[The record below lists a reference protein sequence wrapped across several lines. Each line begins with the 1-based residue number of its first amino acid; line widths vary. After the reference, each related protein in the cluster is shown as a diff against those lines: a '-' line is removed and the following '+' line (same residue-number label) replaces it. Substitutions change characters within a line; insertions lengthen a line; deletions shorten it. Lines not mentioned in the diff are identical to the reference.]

1 MNTSHISLDALLQS
15 CVKRQD
21 STTVC
26 SHTRIGSAEF
36 KIRGGAYIID
46 DAALPAFWRSYY
58 TKVFVNRQRE
68 FLTERQTT
76 EHPSPLLIDLDFH
89 YAYEVTC
96 RLHTDDT
103 ILNIVS
109 MYISVLKTMVRL
121 DEGVKYDIYVMHKK
135 TVKQVEDKNITK
147 DGIHFIF
154 GMNLDIHTKHVLRR
168 RMIPIIKDTLEA
180 LPLINNIDD
189 VIDLSICR
197 GTTNW
202 QVYGSRKPG
211 CDPYL
216 LTHHYQVGIHHDDVD
231 YVCIPPNKFDLE
243 NNIQILSAKYTLF
256 PTLEIHPEFQEEH
269 KQCIISATVKES
281 KPKPL
286 AQPIITD
293 GECIHSPDSIYY
305 DDITSTDQLQQRIE
319 GLMNT
324 LTLDE
329 YYIKETHEYSQIL
342 PDRFYRSGG
351 SHDDNTKLAFALKNT
366 DDRLFLSWVMVRSKA
381 SDFVYSEIPLL
392 RKRWDNSFNKC
403 RDERLTRRSIIYW
416 AKQENP
422 IEYQRILERTTSY
435 YIEQSLVD
443 GSDWDLAMV
452 VYQLYKDKYICANI
466 DHKIWYTFTNH
477 KWLQDHGGTLRI
489 VISTEVYRLYKKKL
503 EPIALEKQQVQEM
516 FELTKANVK
525 DSDVT
530 PKELLDLKTKMEEVK
545 TKYNKLMKI
554 IDKLKNTLT
563 KNHIL
568 VEAASLFYDSEF
580 IQRADAS
587 PHMLCF
593 SNGVWDFNTNMFRP
607 GIPQDYITK
616 STNIPYIVE
625 SERDATIIQR
635 VTAFMNQLFTNRG
648 LNKYMWDHLSSCLVG
663 GNKNQ
668 TFNMYIGCGSNGK
681 SKLTDLMSKCF
692 GDYKGAVPISLVTDK
707 RPSIGG
713 TSSEIINLKGIR
725 YAVMQEPTKSN
736 CVLNEGVMKEMT
748 GSDPIT
754 ARGLY
759 QDSETFIP
767 QLTLV
772 VCSNILFDINST
784 DNGTWRRI
792 RICTFGSKFVE
803 PEEVSSSGEENI
815 FVRDYELDA
824 KIPTWAPTFMSML
837 VSRYLIT
844 RGRVDDCDEV
854 LSESRR
860 YRDRENHVNTFITES
875 LEEIPPEEISRK
887 SVLGIGTIF
896 ARFKTWFSVHA
907 SSSLKAMPKRSE
919 LEELLSKKWKKG
931 PNGWN
936 IRFKIISYDE
946 TESLNG

>member
-1 MNTSHISLDALLQS
+1 LDSILRAS
-15 CVKRQD
+15 FKTRENPA
-21 STTVC
+21 VC
-26 SHTRIGSAEF
+26 THTRIGSTDF
-36 KIRGGAYIID
+36 NIKGGSYHISD
-46 DAALPAFWRSYY
+46 SDLPAFWTAYY
-58 TKVFVNRQRE
+58 NKIFVNKGRE
-68 FLTERQTT
+68 FLTERQITDQ
-76 EHPSPLLIDLDFH
+76 PSPLLIDLDFK
-89 YAYEVTC
+89 YPYEITSRQHNDETVM
-96 RLHTDDT
+96 T
-103 ILNIVS
+103 ILS
-109 MYISVLKTMVRL
+109 YYLMELKTMVTFE
-121 DEGVKYDIYVMHKK
+121 DGTPYDIYVMHKAN
-135 TVKQVEDKNITK
+135 VNRVEDKNITK

-154 GMNLDIHTKHVLRR
+154 GINLDIPSKQILRQ
-168 RMIPIIKDTLEA
+168 RMMPILKEELENVPII
-180 LPLINNIDD
+180 NSIDD

-216 LTHHYQVGIHHDDVD
+216 LTHHYQVVIHHDDVE
-231 YVCIPPNKFDLE
+231 YIYNPPNKFDLE
-243 NNIQILSAKYTLF
+243 NNIHKLSARYRLF
-256 PTLEIHPEFQEEH
+256 PTLDIHPEFQDEH
-269 KQCIISATVKES
+269 DKYSMKSVNKLTQLVPSIETVKVEPSFNIHEPLLYES
-281 KPKPL
+281 ITNAESL
-286 AQPIITD
+286 A
-293 GECIHSPDSIYY
+293 EK
-305 DDITSTDQLQQRIE
+305 IE
-319 GLMNT
+319 GLMST

-381 SDFVYSEIPLL
+381 TDFSYTEIPML

-422 IEYQRILERTTSY
+422 VEYQKILERTTTY
-435 YIEQSLVD
+435 YIDQSMLD

-466 DHKIWYTFTNH
+466 EHKIWYSFMNH
-477 KWLQDHGGTLRI
+477 KWQKDQGGTLRI

-503 EPIALEKQQVQEM
+503 EPIALEKQQLQEM
-516 FELTKANVK
+516 VELTKASMK

-530 PKELLDLKTKMEEVK
+530 NKEVYDLKTKFEDVK
-545 TKYNKLMKI
+545 ARYNKLIKI
-554 IDKLKNTLT
+554 IEKLKNTLN

-587 PHMLCF
+587 PHMICF
-593 SNGVWDFNTNMFRP
+593 SNGVWDFNTNLFRP

-616 STNIPYIVE
+616 STNIPYITE
-625 SERDATIIQR
+625 SERDPSIISKVIQ
-635 VTAFMNQLFTNRG
+635 FMEQLFTSNG
-648 LNKYMWDHLSSCLVG
+648 LNKYMWDHLASCLVG

-736 CVLNEGVMKEMT
+736 CCLNEGVMKEMT

-792 RICTFGSKFVE
+792 RICTFGSRFVE
-803 PEEVSSSGEENI
+803 PEEVATSSGENI

-824 KIPTWAPTFMSML
+824 KIPIWAPTFMSML
-837 VSRYLIT
+837 VSRYLFT
-844 RGRVDDCDEV
+844 RGRVDDCEEV
-854 LSESRR
+854 LVESKK

-875 LEEIPPEEISRK
+875 LEEIPPEEITKK
-887 SVLGIGTIF
+887 SALGIGTIF
-896 ARFKTWFSVHA
+896 ARFKSWFSVHA
-907 SSSLKAMPKRSE
+907 SVNIKAMPKRIE
-919 LEELLSKKWKKG
+919 LEESLSKKWKKG
-931 PNGWN
+931 QTGWN
-936 IRFKIISYDE
+936 IRFKVVNADEE
-946 TESLNG
+946 TETFES